1 MEEIRMYTYML
12 YMPSDLLVNP
22 KTLIYLKDRDRELS
36 GKIAKRKLPKRISNM
51 NHNIRPTA
59 RKG

>member
-1 MEEIRMYTYML
+1 MYTYML

-22 KTLIYLKDRDRELS
+22 KTPIYLKDRDRELS

-51 NHNIRPTA
+51 NHNVRPTA